1 MSISWTSYITVS
13 FLLLLFY
20 YSFVVLAFYRKDIMN
35 RLKAGK
41 APGSLASPDSV
52 LFSESTEQKGDNK
65 LDAASAAPMHSLVDE
80 LQAYINQAGQ
90 QGIEKSELTS
100 SVKELLQ
107 KYPGIKGSIFQPGI
121 TNLIAVLA
129 EDKCAIH
136 LSADEL
142 GGLWE
147 TG

>member
-1 MSISWTSYITVS
+1 MVISWTSYLTVS

-20 YSFVVLAFYRKDIMN
+20 YSAVVLLYFRKDILF

-41 APGSLASPDSV
+41 APAPQPSPDSF
-52 LFSESTEQKGDNK
+52 LFAEPIQQQGNK

-90 QGIEKSELTS
+90 Q
-100 SVKELLQ
+100 SVDKGEITISIKKLLQ
-107 KYPGIKGSIFQPGI
+107 KYPAIKGSIFQPGI
-121 TNLIAVLA
+121 TNLIAVIA

-136 LSADEL
+136 FSADEL
-142 GGLWE
+142 KGLWDE
-147 TG
+147 